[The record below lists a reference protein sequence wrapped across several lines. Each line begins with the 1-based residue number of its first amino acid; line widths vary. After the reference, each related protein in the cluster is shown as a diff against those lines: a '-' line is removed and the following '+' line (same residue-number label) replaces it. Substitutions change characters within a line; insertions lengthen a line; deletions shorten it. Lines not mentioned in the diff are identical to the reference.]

1 MDPKHPA
8 DPTVGEIRWLGAQTV
23 IVGCREC
30 SYQQVANIAKL
41 PDSVPLRRIAA
52 QFVCPRCQNTGA
64 YVLPK
69 MGRGAKSRVKGIH
82 NCGGE
87 ADCGSG
93 FFAAVHRAIGIEGR
107 SRRAGHGGTVARRAG
122 TRELHLEDN
131 GTRAYRPMR
140 IRHPFESLGH

>member
-30 SYQQVANIAKL
+30 PYQQVASITKL
-41 PDSVPLRRIAA
+41 PVCAIVADCCAIRVPALSEYGRVRAA
-52 QFVCPRCQNTGA
+52 E
-64 YVLPK
+64 

-107 SRRAGHGGTVARRAG
+107 
-122 TRELHLEDN
+122 
-131 GTRAYRPMR
+131 
-140 IRHPFESLGH
+140 